1 MDFGNLYQYFTK
13 NGIVIP
19 QTSSV
24 RSKIET
30 AYKTIFGDANLDTTT
45 ETFVGRQIEAF
56 TMLCKSIIEIN
67 ALNANNFN
75 PTQAIGSAL
84 DNLAAIFGTS
94 RPSGSSDAV
103 FRKLLIGSG
112 SRGSGFPQA
121 IRNELSKVSGVT
133 SVTVLENG
141 HSYPVVLPNSESG
154 ITVDPHSAY
163 ICVGGGTDADVA
175 RAIFNSKSGGCG
187 YTDATGYGT
196 KVTQTVVDGSSENT
210 VIFYRPQTKNVSVS
224 VVVNAST
231 YTGIDIAEDT
241 ESAVR
246 GLFAAN
252 PSGVTIT
259 DSMVASAIASSGSG
273 IICTVVVMTPGDT
286 DDSVK
291 ALPYQ
296 MFSVTSVSVTVA

>member
-30 AYKTIFGDANLDTTT
+30 AYKEIFGDANLDTTA
-45 ETFVGRQIEAF
+45 ETFAGRQIEAF
-56 TMLCKSIIEIN
+56 TMLCKAIIEIN

-141 HSYPVVLPNSESG
+141 HAYPVVLPNSESG
-154 ITVDPHSAY
+154 ITVDPHSVY

-187 YTDATGYGT
+187 YTNATGYGT

-210 VIFYRPQTKNVSVS
+210 VIFYRPQTKDVSVS

-246 GLFAAN
+246 SLFAAN

-273 IICTVVVMTPGDT
+273 IICTGVVMTPGDT

>member
-30 AYKTIFGDANLDTTT
+30 AYKEIFGDANLDTTT

-112 SRGSGFPQA
+112 SRGAGFPQA
-121 IRNELSKVSGVT
+121 IRNELSKVQGVT

-141 HSYPVVLPNSESG
+141 HAYPVVLPNGESG
-154 ITVDPHSAY
+154 ITVDPHSVY

-187 YTDATGYGT
+187 YTNATGYGT

-241 ESAVR
+241 ENAVR
-246 GLFAAN
+246 SLFAAN

-259 DSMVASAIASSGSG
+259 DSMVASAIALSGSG
-273 IICTVVVMTPGDT
+273 IICTGVVMTPGDT

>member
-1 MDFGNLYQYFTK
+1 
-13 NGIVIP
+13 
-19 QTSSV
+19 
-24 RSKIET
+24 
-30 AYKTIFGDANLDTTT
+30 
-45 ETFVGRQIEAF
+45 
-56 TMLCKSIIEIN
+56 MLCMAIIEIN

-94 RPSGSSDAV
+94 RPAGLSDAA
-103 FRKLLIGSG
+103 FRGLLIGSG
-112 SRGSGFPQA
+112 SRGAGFPQA

-141 HSYPVVLPNSESG
+141 HAYPVVLPNSESG
-154 ITVDPHSAY
+154 ITVDPHSIY
-163 ICVGGGTDADVA
+163 ICVGGGSDADVA
-175 RAIFNSKSGGCG
+175 RAIFNAKSAGCG
-187 YTDATGYGT
+187 YTNATGYGT
-196 KVTQTVVDGSSENT
+196 KVEQTVVDGDSENT
-210 VIFYRPQTKNVSVS
+210 VVFYRPSQKNVSISVS
-224 VVVNAST
+224 VNAST
-231 YTGIDIAEDT
+231 YTGIDIEADAE
-241 ESAVR
+241 AAIR

-273 IICTVVVMTPGDT
+273 IICTGVVMTPGDT

-296 MFSVTSVSVTVA
+296 MFNVTSVTVTVV